1 MPRKRKQVSV
11 YLPPSQARAIDD
23 VIESEAVPNLSRA
36 EFVREAVARRLNEI
50 RPPVAQGQPA
60 GDSSSPRAEESTPKL
75 RQGAVDDRSQ
85 APGTYTTQAGSERG
99 IVG

>member
-1 MPRKRKQVSV
+1 MRRKRKQVSV
-11 YLPPSQARAIDD
+11 YLLPAQARAIDD

-60 GDSSSPRAEESTPKL
+60 SSSPRAAESH
-75 RQGAVDDRSQ
+75 GEA
-85 APGTYTTQAGSERG
+85 APRRG
-99 IVG
+99 E